1 MKSKRFWSFAL
12 CIAMLTS
19 LSTTAFAFGPVLAT
33 DDPLADNPRA
43 EIYRE
48 VVNSFKNVE
57 ESQIKPQWESGD
69 SENNYGSHGLI
80 ALMGISIASGKN
92 SAIDDYFTSTRTQ
105 WLIEYSVMPD
115 TDETGVAF
123 DCHFYGVDEL
133 NYLGKTDTAYTR
145 FRNHYNTAVIQYKSG
160 NYLQATRELGRAI
173 HFISDINNPHH
184 ASNAIAVL
192 SYHTQ
197 FESYVEDAR
206 ENNVVNPAHVTTS
219 YLAGFSSKSLKT
231 IADESATHAR
241 SYFSLANSNYPVSFD
256 RSQAVLAINPTF
268 CNAQKV
274 TAGVIYKF
282 CDEVGM
288 F

>member
-1 MKSKRFWSFAL
+1 MLKKRFASFAL
-12 CIAMLTS
+12 CIAML
-19 LSTTAFAFGPVLAT
+19 LSMSVTVFAAEST
-33 DDPLADNPRA
+33 QTRDPLADIPRA
-43 EIYRE
+43 EIYRD
-48 VVNSFKNVE
+48 VVSAFYE
-57 ESQIKPQWESGD
+57 ADGSQVQPRWTSGD

-80 ALMGISIASGKN
+80 ALMGIVIASGKN
-92 SAIDDYFTSTRTQ
+92 AAIDDYFTSTRTQ

-115 TDETGVAF
+115 IDEKGLLY
-123 DCHFYGVDEL
+123 DCHFYGANEK
-133 NYLGKTDTAYTR
+133 NYSGGTDTAYTR
-145 FRNHYNTAVIQYKSG
+145 FRDHYNAAVVQYRSG
-160 NYLQATRELGRAI
+160 NYLQATQELGRAI

-184 ASNAIAVL
+184 ASNSIAGV

-197 FESYVEDAR
+197 FEDYVEEAR
-206 ENNVVNPAHVTTS
+206 ENNVVNPTYVTAT
-219 YLAGFSSKSLKT
+219 YLSSFSNKSLKT
-231 IADESATHAR
+231 IADESAVHAR
-241 SYFSLANSNYPVSFD
+241 GYFNQANATWPTGFN